1 MRLRVFAVAACL
13 FATTALARADYLYTL
28 TIASEPTLYP
38 LLSEFAGVTTFEE
51 PSILTTTTT
60 IPGSSLTTI
69 SPNAPATDFIFLTID
84 PVNSSGCP
92 DLGTSDPVGCIQG
105 QFVDG
110 LTLPDEF
117 NAPFTS
123 PGTYT
128 DGIDNEVTLSITS
141 TPEPSSMCLLGTGV
155 LGLLGIAR
163 RRFS

>member
-1 MRLRVFAVAACL
+1 MRLRLIAVAACL
-13 FATTALARADYLYTL
+13 FAINAVAHADALYTL
-28 TIASEPTLYP
+28 TIASEPAFP

-60 IPGSSLTTI
+60 IPGASLTTI